1 MSKKSKKNKLK
12 VDKSFKLDK
21 LKLIGIV
28 SDLEDYR
35 LAWLINQ
42 EFHWDLEL
50 RGKVY
55 DKEGELCY
63 SRVEEGVA
71 EESADILKF
80 PIFRFIEEEVK
91 YEVSLIKNKIK
102 NRLHIKSLKQFDY
115 LLGLE
120 GEFVYLPTQML
131 DRIKKFSQV
140 QMVVD
145 ISSEMTSENYI
156 LLSYK

>member
-1 MSKKSKKNKLK
+1 M
-12 VDKSFKLDK
+12 DKTFKLDK

-35 LAWLINQ
+35 LAWLMNQ

-50 RGKVY
+50 SGKVY
-55 DKEGELCY
+55 DKEGEFCY
-63 SRVEEGVA
+63 LKVEEGIT
-71 EESADILKF
+71 EENTYFLKF
-80 PIFRFIEEEVK
+80 PIFRFIDEEVK

-102 NRLHIKSLKQFDY
+102 NQSYIKSLKQFDY

-131 DRIKKFSQV
+131 DRIKKFLQV

-156 LLSYK
+156 QLSYK